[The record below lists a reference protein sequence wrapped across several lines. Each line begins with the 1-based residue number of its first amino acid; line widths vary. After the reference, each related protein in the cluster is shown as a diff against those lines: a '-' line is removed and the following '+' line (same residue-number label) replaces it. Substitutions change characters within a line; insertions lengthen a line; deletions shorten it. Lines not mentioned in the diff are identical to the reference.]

1 MTRLVSLVS
10 SNLQGFLCVFSLVER
25 GTFEHMDDFR
35 EQIMRVHE
43 DKKMPIILIGN
54 KSDMT
59 AERQV
64 SLEEAEAKAASVSS
78 CHRGAVLCL

>member
-1 MTRLVSLVS
+1 
-10 SNLQGFLCVFSLVER
+10 
-25 GTFEHMDDFR
+25 MDDFR

-64 SLEEAEAKAASVSS
+64 SKEEAEAKAASVSLRS
-78 CHRGAVLCL
+78 RLSQIGFLTGLVSGACLISNPQPSSRST